1 MKSAPRAP
9 TSGIPLPHSLLPSS
23 PKADLRRRT
32 SNQPR
37 ASTESPKHMP
47 SQTPVHSPSP
57 CQQTS
62 GIPAFFSR
70 DHSLKSQLFQRTGG
84 LPVPQTSRSAYSS
97 PITQRRIPP
106 PHSKDTLDLG
116 KPTSTLTHTHFQQ
129 DGNRNTYINKN
140 QTLGATSLRPQL
152 QFRRVL
158 NSNTVSASSEG
169 TSVRDRE
176 PPTQTSL
183 FNDGNLRTYH
193 SQTKSSYEPVK
204 RDRSDSMSQS
214 DEEMRTPEDSS
225 PASSPTPLPPLP
237 MAFNMTFLST
247 TAANKQAQEEDD
259 ASTDTNPLKVN
270 MATVAPYSFR

>member
-1 MKSAPRAP
+1 MSGGVNVKSAPRAP

-106 PHSKDTLDLG
+106 PHSKDTLDRSG
-116 KPTSTLTHTHFQQ
+116 KTYFNSHPYALSTRWKQKHLHQQ
-129 DGNRNTYINKN
+129 EPNIGCHQPASTASVQK
-140 QTLGATSLRPQL
+140 GSKL
-152 QFRRVL
+152 QHSVSIQRGHISKRQRAPDSDVTVQWWKP
-158 NSNTVSASSEG
+158 SNI
-169 TSVRDRE
+169 
-176 PPTQTSL
+176 
-183 FNDGNLRTYH
+183 
-193 SQTKSSYEPVK
+193 
-204 RDRSDSMSQS
+204 SQS
-214 DEEMRTPEDSS
+214 
-225 PASSPTPLPPLP
+225 
-237 MAFNMTFLST
+237 N
-247 TAANKQAQEEDD
+247 
-259 ASTDTNPLKVN
+259 
-270 MATVAPYSFR
+270 